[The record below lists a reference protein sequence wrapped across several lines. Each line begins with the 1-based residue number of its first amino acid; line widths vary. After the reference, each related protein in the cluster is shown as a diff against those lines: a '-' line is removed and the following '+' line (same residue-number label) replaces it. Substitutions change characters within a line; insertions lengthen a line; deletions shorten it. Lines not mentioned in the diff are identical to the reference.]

1 MQYNFNIEIPKSLI
15 FEESDKQNSFNSSLI
30 EHKIVL
36 GLLGYAKSG
45 KDFISKNFTKKYGF
59 NRIAFA
65 DNVKKDMNLFMKE
78 LVYEDLSKTS
88 KVKFSDID
96 FNTEDEILKKLLRP
110 YIIWYAETLRELN
123 GKYYWINK
131 ALQIDADGFDRIV
144 ITDIRRKEELE
155 IFKNSNSFVKKTN
168 SNFILSGI
176 GEGFPQSE
184 LNSYS
189 TLLFH
194 VSQFQLTDS
203 DVLTQECIRIAQ
215 ENWMIDFNFYVDSR
229 LPEMGNSR
237 NKSINIQIYKVAK
250 KFGIS
255 LPDKTIAV
263 GRQCRLF

>member
-1 MQYNFNIEIPKSLI
+1 MQYNFDIQIPNFLI
-15 FEESDKQNSFNSSLI
+15 FEESEKQNSFNSSLI
-30 EHKIVL
+30 EHKVVL
-36 GLLGYAKSG
+36 GLIGYARSG
-45 KDFISKNFTKKYGF
+45 KDSISKNFIKKYGF

-78 LVYEDLSKTS
+78 LVYKDLIKTT
-88 KVKFSDID
+88 KINLLDID
-96 FNTEDEILKKLLRP
+96 FNTEDEILKKQLRP
-110 YIIWYAETLRELN
+110 YIVWYAETLRELN

-131 ALQIDADGFDRIV
+131 ALQFDADGFDRII

-155 IFKNSNSFVKKTN
+155 IFKNSNSFKRKTN
-168 SNFILSGI
+168 SNFVLSGI

-194 VSQFQLTDS
+194 VNQFQLTDS
-203 DVLTQECIRIAQ
+203 DILTQECIRVAQ
-215 ENWMIDFNFYVDSR
+215 ENWMIDFNFYIDSR
-229 LPEMGNSR
+229 LPETGNSR
-237 NKSINIQIYKVAK
+237 NKSINIQIDKVAK

-263 GRQCRLF
+263 GRQFKLF